1 MTVTGSASRA
11 GGIAAWVSAM
21 GRCLLCILR

>member
-11 GGIAAWVSAM
+11 GGVAARVSAT
-21 GRCLLCILR
+21 GRCLWCILR